1 MTLFIILAVSIIAIT
16 VLVICW
22 ALLKKSNSNDINRS
36 ESNLTILQENLNSLE
51 KDLSEGTIS
60 PEQYDFHKSE
70 LEQRTVDEV
79 IHLQENQGKKNSED
93 FGKWLPY
100 LLIGLI
106 PLVVVSL
113 YVILGNPGAIFVQKD
128 PQAKQIEEMVSQL
141 EERLQKEP
149 NNIDGWMFLGRSYAA
164 MNRLVEARMAYQRA
178 ISLDPKNDHLLADL
192 ADLISY
198 QQKGI
203 NAEALEYV
211 DQALKIN
218 PKNPKALALRGSAA
232 FDQKNYTS
240 AIKDWNLAISG
251 LDPRDQEFINGLKD
265 SIAEAQSKLKP
276 SSSDKNQTVKAQVSG
291 TVLLSDELKS
301 KTNPQDTVFIY
312 AKALSGPKMPLAIVR
327 IQVKDL
333 PYSFELNDSQA
344 MTPQMSISQFKEIG
358 VFARVS
364 KSGNALTQP
373 GDFIGEIENVQLGA
387 KQLRLMI
394 NKVQP
399 KGD

>member
-1 MTLFIILAVSIIAIT
+1 MTLFIILAVFIIAIT
-16 VLVICW
+16 VLVLCW
-22 ALLKKSNSNDINRS
+22 ALLKKSNSDDINRS
-36 ESNLTILQENLNSLE
+36 QSNLLILQENLTSLE
-51 KDLSEGTIS
+51 KDLSEGNITS
-60 PEQYDFHKSE
+60 EQYDFHKSE

-79 IHLQENQGKKNSED
+79 LRQQQSQENTHSDE

-100 LLIGLI
+100 LLIGVI

-113 YVILGNPGAIFVQKD
+113 YLILGNPGAIFVQKD

-149 NNIDGWMFLGRSYAA
+149 NNVDGWMFLGRSYAA
-164 MNRLVEARMAYQRA
+164 MNRLAEARMAYQRA

-198 QQKGI
+198 QQKSI
-203 NAEALEYV
+203 NAEALDYV

-240 AIKDWNLAISG
+240 AIKDWNLAIG
-251 LDPRDQEFINGLKD
+251 ALDPKDQEFINGLKD
-265 SIAEAQSKLKP
+265 SIAEAQSKLNSP
-276 SSSDKNQTVKAQVSG
+276 SNEKNQTLKAHVFG
-291 TVLLSDELKS
+291 TVVLSDEFKS

-312 AKALSGPKMPLAIVR
+312 AKASSGPKMPLAIIR

-333 PYSFELNDSQA
+333 PYSFDLNDSQA
-344 MTPQMSISQFKEIG
+344 MSAQMSLSQFKEFSIL
-358 VFARVS
+358 ARVT
-364 KSGNALTQP
+364 KSGNALAQP
-373 GDFIGEIENVQLGA
+373 GDLIGEIEHVQLGA
-387 KQLRLMI
+387 KQLKLVI